1 MKIRLIAAGNR
12 QPGWVREGV
21 DTYMRRLPALYGFK
35 LVEIPLS
42 ERRCVDARQ
51 ARREEGR
58 RLLAA
63 VPPGARIICLDER
76 GQPRSSRD
84 LADRLSAWRQDG
96 QDVALLIG
104 GPDGLDEACHQAATE
119 SWSLSPLTLPHGFV
133 RVLVVEQLYRAHSIV
148 SGQPYHRD

>member
-42 ERRCVDARQ
+42 ERRVDVRQ
-51 ARREEGR
+51 ARRDEGR

-76 GQPRSSRD
+76 GQARSSRD

-119 SWSLSPLTLPHGFV
+119 SWSLSPLTLPHGIV

>member
-1 MKIRLIAAGNR
+1 
-12 QPGWVREGV
+12 
-21 DTYMRRLPALYGFK
+21 MRRLPALYGFK

-42 ERRCVDARQ
+42 ERRVDVRQ
-51 ARREEGR
+51 ARRDEGR

-76 GQPRSSRD
+76 GQARSSRD

-119 SWSLSPLTLPHGFV
+119 SWSLSPLTLPHGIV